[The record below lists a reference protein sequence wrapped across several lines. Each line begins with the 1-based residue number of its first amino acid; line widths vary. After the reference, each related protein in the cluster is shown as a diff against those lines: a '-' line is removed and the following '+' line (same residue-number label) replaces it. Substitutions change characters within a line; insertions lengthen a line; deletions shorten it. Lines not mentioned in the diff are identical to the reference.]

1 MKFNPHNY
9 QEQVLQKM
17 MAQDRLAL
25 LLDPGMGKTAI
36 CLEDFVRRRDMMIAK
51 RALVVGPLRVCH
63 STWPTEAKKWSNF
76 SDLRVHVAHGKGKV
90 LESVNAAD
98 VAVINPEG
106 LDWLLQNAKHLYKF
120 DVIYV
125 DESTLFKN
133 SQSKRSKTLYKVV
146 HKMNG
151 GIPFRFILTGT
162 PAPNGV
168 ENLFGQF
175 KILDPNI
182 LGNTLGQF
190 RGDHYFHARRMS
202 FGVIWEP
209 TKASVESITKAIAP
223 HSVRLDANDH
233 LDLPGIQ
240 YIRRPI
246 RLSQSVMR
254 LYRELDSELM
264 VEVDGGTV
272 MAANA
277 GVATSKCRQ
286 VANGAVYLTQDGM
299 AATEETRNIEWLH
312 TTKVEDL
319 CDLYE
324 ELGGKPL
331 LVGFEFKHDLS
342 QIKLGVK
349 ERFGFTPRYIGET
362 TNAEADALLIE
373 QWNNRELPM
382 LLINPA
388 AASHGLNLQA
398 GGHHLYWYSQIW
410 DLELYQQFN
419 ARLWRQGQSEGVFV
433 HHAVAEKTVDEKAF
447 KGRLK
452 KEGTQR
458 KLLYELKGN
467 G

>member
-1 MKFNPHNY
+1 MKFKPHNY
-9 QEQVLQKM
+9 QENVLTKM
-17 MAQDRLAL
+17 MEHGKLAL

-36 CLEDFVRRRDMMIAK
+36 CLEDFVRRRKAMIAS

-63 STWPTEAKKWSNF
+63 STWPAEAKKWANF

-90 LESVNAAD
+90 LETINAAD
-98 VAVINPEG
+98 VVVINPEG
-106 LDWLLQNAKHLYKF
+106 LDWLLKNAKHLFAF
-120 DVIYV
+120 DVLYV

-133 SQSKRSKTLYKVV
+133 SQSKRSKTLYKVA
-146 HKMNG
+146 HSMHG

-175 KILDPNI
+175 KILDPAI
-182 LGNTLGQF
+182 LGSTLGQF
-190 RGDHYFHARRMS
+190 RGDHYFYARKMS

-209 TKASVESITKAIAP
+209 TKASVESITKAISP

-246 RLSQSVMR
+246 RLSQEVMR

-264 VEVDGGTV
+264 IEVKGGLV

-286 VANGAVYLTQDGM
+286 VANGAVYLTNDGM
-299 AATEETRNIEWLH
+299 AATEETRRIEWLH
-312 TTKVEDL
+312 TSKVDDL
-319 CDLYE
+319 CELYE

-362 TNAEADALLIE
+362 TNAEADAELIE
-373 QWNNRELPM
+373 KWNRRELPM
-382 LLINPA
+382 LMINPA

-458 KLLYELKGN
+458 KLLLELKGN
-467 G
+467 K